1 MNRFYV
7 DIPLSLNDPVM
18 LPENVFHHWVRVLRA
33 QTGEQAILFNGQ
45 GGEYTATLTE
55 IQKKTATVQ
64 LQLFNPQDRTP
75 DYQVTLGQVM
85 SKGDRMDYAI
95 QKATEM
101 GVHAIQLLV
110 SERCEMR
117 LKYDRDQKKIE
128 HWQQIA
134 IAACEQCGMNR
145 IPAILPP
152 LSLQDWL
159 LQLDTVHLESAL
171 SEPVEVRKL
180 VLAPSRQTIR
190 FTAPFHQAVYLLV
203 GPEGGL
209 TNTEI
214 ESAMANGFECWTLGE
229 RILRT
234 ETAPVAALSALL
246 FVYSSCT

>member
-1 MNRFYV
+1 MTRFYV
-7 DIPLSLNDPVM
+7 DVPLNLNETLI

-95 QKATEM
+95 QKATEL

-117 LKYDRDQKKIE
+117 LKYERDQKKIE
-128 HWQQIA
+128 HWQQVA
-134 IAACEQCGMNR
+134 IAACEQCGLNR
-145 IPAILPP
+145 VPAILPP
-152 LSLQDWL
+152 LSLEDWL
-159 LQLDTVHLESAL
+159 TRLES
-171 SEPVEVRKL
+171 VDGRKL
-180 VLAPSRQTIR
+180 VLAPARQPVS
-190 FTAPFHQAVYLLV
+190 FTAPFPQSLYLLV

-209 TNTEI
+209 SAAEI
-214 ESAMANGFECWTLGE
+214 ELASSNNFECWTLGE

-234 ETAPVAALSALL
+234 ETAPVVAMSALL
-246 FVYSSCT
+246 FAYSSCKHTDLF